1 MHSKNKNKQML
12 KKQKENNT
20 KKGII
25 FIIIILAIILLS
37 IFFIKKYYKTTNL
50 GNTILNKTTE
60 GITEYI
66 LNINSYDAQMEITVN
81 SNKNTN
87 KYVVRQ
93 QFASPNIAKQIVQEP
108 SNIKDLTTV
117 FDGTNLKIEN
127 TKLNLTTL
135 YENYSYITENHLFL
149 NYFITDYKNSSE
161 SKISEKEDTVIMQT
175 KANSENTKNTVYK
188 KLYVDKNSGKPIKME
203 VQDINQKTQVYI
215 LYNEIKINSTKKEEI
230 LASKSFPFLS
240 NM

>member
-1 MHSKNKNKQML
+1 MHSKNKQIL
-12 KKQKENNT
+12 KKKNESKG
-20 KKGII
+20 KKVVLLLVVLIA
-25 FIIIILAIILLS
+25 IIILS
-37 IFFIKKYYKTTNL
+37 VFFIKKYYKTTNL

-66 LNINSYDAQMEITVN
+66 LNINSYDAQVEITVN

-87 KYVVRQ
+87 KYIVRQ
-93 QFASPNIAKQIVQEP
+93 QFASPNIAKQVVQEP
-108 SNIKDLTTV
+108 SNIKDLTTM

-127 TKLNLTTL
+127 TKLNLTIL
-135 YENYSYITENHLFL
+135 YENYNYITENHLFL
-149 NYFITDYKNSSE
+149 NYFIADYQNSSE
-161 SKISEKEDTVIMQT
+161 SKVSEKDNTIIMQT

-230 LASKSFPFLS
+230 LASRSFPFLS